1 MSSVLY
7 KPVRYLLGATRCAV
21 KAPAHD
27 LEDWRLTWNMPIDGG
42 PLAPKEIRIKI
53 DLEAVLQPEAATQ
66 RNAPPAGLPVN
77 IEQTCSNRANHAGQ
91 AGRVKGAGGP
101 AIPRTSPQIGRK
113 VVSFT
118 TQAGAGLALLAAL
131 VAGCGTAAASHSAAP
146 KPTRTPHSQHASPP
160 MEATAGPAA
169 HSPTPTAHHHRHHH
183 HHAQPLPVVI
193 TPPPPPPAPP
203 SPTMAPPVTVT
214 PIPQG
219 NGGDQDGD
227 NNGGPSDGDGNV

>member
-91 AGRVKGAGGP
+91 AGRVKGVGAP
-101 AIPRTSPQIGRK
+101 AIPRTSPQIERTSSVIHHPGGGRARTARSVGRRLRHRSSK
-113 VVSFT
+113 SFRRAEADPHAA
-118 TQAGAGLALLAAL
+118 QPARFPVDGGRGRPRRAFADPHGA
-131 VAGCGTAAASHSAAP
+131 P
-146 KPTRTPHSQHASPP
+146 SPP
-160 MEATAGPAA
+160 
-169 HSPTPTAHHHRHHH
+169 SSS
-183 HHAQPLPVVI
+183 
-193 TPPPPPPAPP
+193 PPPPPCPAGAGRGH
-203 SPTMAPPVTVT
+203 PTATSADHGT
-214 PIPQG
+214 P
-219 NGGDQDGD
+219 GDR
-227 NNGGPSDGDGNV
+227 